1 MNQSQPLDLDELT
14 DQELV
19 ILTRDGDADAYG
31 TLYSRHTNRSV
42 RLARYL
48 GAGVDADDVVAE
60 AFMAVLGAIRNGH
73 GPREGFI
80 GYLLT
85 AVRHELWRRAKV
97 EARTFPVEAV
107 HDVAVVDADAE
118 PADAARLREA
128 YASLLP
134 RHRKLLWQMEVEGLR
149 PRDLAGPE
157 LSANGVSAAGLR
169 ARAALRQAFER
180 TASPRPSSHARP
192 QSSGVV
198 CEKRPNRAVEA
209 VVPRA

>member
-1 MNQSQPLDLDELT
+1 
-14 DQELV
+14 
-19 ILTRDGDADAYG
+19 
-31 TLYSRHTNRSV
+31 V

-60 AFMAVLGAIRNGH
+60 AFMAVLGAIRNGN
-73 GPREGFI
+73 GPRDGFI

-97 EARTFPVEAV
+97 EARTFPVEVV
-107 HDVAVVDADAE
+107 HDVAVIDADAE

-149 PRDLAGPE
+149 PRDLAGPG

-169 ARAALRQAFER
+169 ARAALRQAFDE
-180 TASPRPSSHARP
+180 AAPPRPVSHAHHQP
-192 QSSGVV
+192 VGVV
-198 CEKRPNRAVEA
+198 CEKRRSRPADA
-209 VVPRA
+209 VVPGA